1 MDYTELHRMFYTPT
15 PSSYKML
22 IILTRL
28 SASKLFGR
36 FAIS

>member
-1 MDYTELHRMFYTPT
+1 MDYTELYRMLDTPN
-15 PSSYKML
+15 SYKTLM
-22 IILTRL
+22 ILTRL

>member
-1 MDYTELHRMFYTPT
+1 MDYTELYRMFGT
-15 PSSYKML
+15 PSSHETL
-22 IILTRL
+22 ITLTRL